1 MGHPLL
7 LVQLLVII
15 VASRLLAWVLRW
27 LGQPAVVGEM
37 LAGLALGPL
46 LFGAVAP
53 TWQAR
58 LFPLE
63 SLGALQSLST
73 LGLVL
78 FMMVVGAELRVPRG
92 TERLL
97 RSASWIGGLAF
108 VLPALMILGITPWL
122 FASYAPTGVAYWPF
136 AMFMATACA
145 ITALPVMARIVKERG
160 LTDSVPGRL
169 GIAAA
174 AVADVLAWVALACV
188 VALIS
193 ARGDWAPFWHTM
205 IGLLLLLALTWLV
218 LRPLCA
224 WLLARHAPE
233 GNAGGAVLA
242 FLLAGA
248 FGCAAITEWL
258 NLHAVFGA
266 FLFGLCL
273 PRDDRLLAKLIER
286 VEHVTVAAL
295 LPVFFVLAGLST
307 SARLLSA
314 DAGVALAL
322 VLAVAIIGK
331 LVGGTAGARFAGQN
345 WRESFTVGS
354 LMNAR
359 GMMELIVIKVGLDA
373 GVINAPMFTILL
385 VMAIVTTMMTTPM
398 VMAFYQSVGNKAPAL
413 PHLDDVSDH

>member
-15 VASRLLAWVLRW
+15 TASRLFAWLLRG

-46 LFGAVAP
+46 VFGAVAP
-53 TWQAR
+53 TWQTR
-58 LFPLE
+58 LFPLD

-92 TERLL
+92 APRLL
-97 RSASWIGGLAF
+97 HSAGWIGGLAC
-108 VLPALMILGITPWL
+108 VLPALLALAIAPRLYGHFAPPGI
-122 FASYAPTGVAYWPF
+122 GYWPF

-145 ITALPVMARIVKERG
+145 ITALPVMARIVKERR

-169 GIAAA
+169 SIAAA
-174 AVADVLAWVALACV
+174 ALADVLAWLALTLV

-193 ARGDWAPFWHTM
+193 AHGDWIPFWRTM
-205 IGLLLLLALTWLV
+205 AGLLALLVLTWWV
-218 LRPLCA
+218 LRPSCA
-224 WLLARHAPE
+224 WLLARHAPD
-233 GNAGGAVLA
+233 GQTGGAVLA

-273 PRDDRLLAKLIER
+273 PRDDRLLQGLIER
-286 VEHVTVAAL
+286 VEHVTLAAL
-295 LPVFFVLAGLST
+295 VPVFFVLAGLST
-307 SARLLSA
+307 STLVLGA
-314 DAGVALAL
+314 DAGIAFAL
-322 VLAVAIIGK
+322 VLAVAVGGK
-331 LVGGTAGARFAGQN
+331 LVGGTLGARVTGQGWRDSFAIGA
-345 WRESFTVGS
+345 

-373 GVINAPMFTILL
+373 GVINASMFTILL

-398 VMAFYQSVGNKAPAL
+398 VTACTRAVKKADAL
-413 PHLDDVSDH
+413 HSRP

>member
-15 VASRLLAWVLRW
+15 VASRCIAVLMRRV
-27 LGQPAVVGEM
+27 GQPAVIGEM

-46 LFGAVAP
+46 VFGALAP
-53 TWQAR
+53 AWQQQ
-58 LFPLE
+58 LFPAD

-73 LGLVL
+73 VGLAL
-78 FMMVVGAELRVPRG
+78 FMMVVGAELRVPANSKG
-92 TERLL
+92 GLL
-97 RSASWIGGLAF
+97 RPAAWIGALAVLVPVLLALVAAPSLYADYAPAGVGRLAF
-108 VLPALMILGITPWL
+108 TA
-122 FASYAPTGVAYWPF
+122 FF
-136 AMFMATACA
+136 ATACA

-160 LTDSVPGRL
+160 LVDSLPGRL

-174 AVADVLAWVALACV
+174 AVADVLAWIALAFV
-188 VALIS
+188 IALIG
-193 ARGDWAPFWHTM
+193 AHGDWMPFWRTM
-205 IGLLLLLALTWLV
+205 VGLVVLLAVTWFV

-224 WLLARHAPE
+224 RLLARHAPE
-233 GNAGGAVLA
+233 GNTGGAVLA

-258 NLHAVFGA
+258 GLHAVFGA
-266 FLFGLCL
+266 FLFGACL
-273 PRDDRLLAKLIER
+273 PRDDRLLESLIER

-307 SARLLSA
+307 SSSLLTGG
-314 DAGVALAL
+314 AGLALLL
-322 VLAVAIIGK
+322 VLAVSVIGK
-331 LVGGTAGARFAGQN
+331 LLGGTAGARIAGQG
-345 WRESFTVGS
+345 WRDSFTIGS

-373 GVINAPMFTILL
+373 GVINSAMFTILL

-398 VMAFYQSVGNKAPAL
+398 VVAFHAGGGRCPADVGDRTPL
-413 PHLDDVSDH
+413 P

>member
-15 VASRLLAWVLRW
+15 VVSRLIAAIARRV
-27 LGQPAVVGEM
+27 GQPAVVGEM

-46 LFGAVAP
+46 VFGALAP
-53 TWQAR
+53 GWQQR
-58 LFPLE
+58 LFPLD
-63 SLGALQSLST
+63 SLGNLQSLST

-78 FMMVVGAELRVPRG
+78 FMAVVGAELRVPAKAHG
-92 TERLL
+92 GLL
-97 RSASWIGGLAF
+97 RPAMWIGGLAM
-108 VLPALMILGITPWL
+108 LIPGALALAIAPWL
-122 FASYAPTGVAYWPF
+122 YADYAPPGISLPGF
-136 AMFMATACA
+136 AMFFATACA

-160 LTDSVPGRL
+160 ITDSLPGRL

-174 AVADVLAWVALACV
+174 AVADVLAWIMLAFV

-193 ARGDWAPFWHTM
+193 AHGDWAPFRRTM
-205 IGLLLLLALTWLV
+205 IGLVLLLALTWFV
-218 LRPLCA
+218 LRPLGGR
-224 WLLARHAPE
+224 LLARHAPD
-233 GNAGGAVLA
+233 GNADGAVLA

-266 FLFGLCL
+266 FLFGACL
-273 PRDDRLLAKLIER
+273 PRDDRLLEKLIDR
-286 VEHVTVAAL
+286 VERVTVAAL

-307 SARLLSA
+307 SSTLLTGG
-314 DAGVALAL
+314 AGVALLL
-322 VLAVAIIGK
+322 VLAVSVAGK
-331 LVGGTAGARFAGQN
+331 LLGGTAGARIAGQD
-345 WRESFTVGS
+345 WRDSLTIGS

-373 GVINAPMFTILL
+373 GVINSAMFTILL

-398 VMAFYQSVGNKAPAL
+398 VAAFHAKASREAADL
-413 PHLDDVSDH
+413 PRTG

>member
-15 VASRLLAWVLRW
+15 LASRLLAWLLRW

-46 LFGAVAP
+46 VFGALSP
-53 TWQAR
+53 HWQAQ
-58 LFPLE
+58 LFPAE
-63 SLGALQSLST
+63 SLGALQSLSM
-73 LGLVL
+73 LGLVV
-78 FMMVVGAELRVPRG
+78 FMMVVGAELRVPSG
-92 TERLL
+92 AGRLF

-108 VLPALMILGITPWL
+108 VLPALLALAITPWL
-122 FASYAPTGVAYWPF
+122 FDGYAPIRVSYWPF
-136 AMFMATACA
+136 AVFMATACA
-145 ITALPVMARIVKERG
+145 VTALPVMARIVKERG
-160 LTDSVPGRL
+160 LVDSVPGRL

-193 ARGDWAPFWHTM
+193 AHGDWMPFIRTM
-205 IGLLLLLALTWLV
+205 TGLVVLLAVTWFV
-218 LRPLCA
+218 LRPLCG
-224 WLLARHAPE
+224 WLLSRHAPE
-233 GNAGGAVLA
+233 GQANGAVLA

-273 PRDDRLLAKLIER
+273 PRDDRLLHGLIER

-307 SARLLSA
+307 SAQLLSTH
-314 DAGVALAL
+314 AGAALAL
-322 VLAVAIIGK
+322 VLLVAIVGK
-331 LVGGTAGARFAGQN
+331 LVGGMAGARVSGQCWRDSFAIGA
-345 WRESFTVGS
+345 

-373 GVINAPMFTILL
+373 GVITPAMFTILL
-385 VMAIVTTMMTTPM
+385 VMAIVTTMMTTPL
-398 VMAFYQSVGNKAPAL
+398 VMRLCREAPGEAW
-413 PHLDDVSDH
+413 SSARR

>member
-1 MGHPLL
+1 VGHPLL
-7 LVQLLVII
+7 LVQLLV
-15 VASRLLAWVLRW
+15 VLLVSRWFAWALRW

-46 LFGAVAP
+46 LFGALAHD
-53 TWQAR
+53 WQAR
-58 LFPLE
+58 LFPPD

-78 FMMVVGAELRVPRG
+78 FMMVIGAELRMPSG
-92 TERLL
+92 AGRLL
-97 RSASWIGGLAF
+97 RAASWIGGLAF
-108 VLPALMILGITPWL
+108 VLPALLALCITPWL
-122 FASYAPTGVAYWPF
+122 FTGYAPQGVPFWPF

-160 LTDSVPGRL
+160 LTDSIAGRL

-174 AVADVLAWVALACV
+174 AVADVLAWIALAFV

-193 ARGDWAPFWHTM
+193 AHGDWMPFWRTM
-205 IGLLLLLALTWLV
+205 IGLLLLLAVTFSL

-224 WLLARHAPE
+224 WLLARHAPD
-233 GNAGGAVLA
+233 GQASGAVLA
-242 FLLAGA
+242 FLLIGA

-258 NLHAVFGA
+258 DLHAVFGA

-273 PRDDRLLAKLIER
+273 PRDDRLLRGLIER
-286 VEHVTVAAL
+286 VEHVTLIAL

-307 SARLLSA
+307 SATLLSA
-314 DAGVALAL
+314 DAAIVLAL
-322 VLAVAIIGK
+322 VLVVAIVGK
-331 LVGGTAGARFAGQN
+331 LLGGMAGARIAGQN
-345 WRESFTVGS
+345 WRDSFAIGS

-373 GVINAPMFTILL
+373 GVINTAMFTILL

-398 VMAFYQSVGNKAPAL
+398 VMRLSSRGSNDMNQLAQRRRTDG
-413 PHLDDVSDH
+413 

>member
-15 VASRLLAWVLRW
+15 VVSRLIAALARRI
-27 LGQPAVVGEM
+27 GQPAVVGEM
-37 LAGLALGPL
+37 LAGLALGPIV
-46 LFGAVAP
+46 FGALAP
-53 TWQAR
+53 EWQQQ
-58 LFPLE
+58 LFPLD
-63 SLGALQSLST
+63 SLGHLQSLST

-78 FMMVVGAELRVPRG
+78 FMTVVGAELRVPASAQG
-92 TERLL
+92 GLL
-97 RSASWIGGLAF
+97 RPAAWIGGLAI
-108 VLPALMILGITPWL
+108 VVPVALALLIAPWMYVDYAPPGITRLGFTL
-122 FASYAPTGVAYWPF
+122 FL
-136 AMFMATACA
+136 ATACA

-160 LTDSVPGRL
+160 ITDTLPGRL

-174 AVADVLAWVALACV
+174 AVADVLAWIMLAFV

-193 ARGDWAPFWHTM
+193 AHGDWAPFWRTM
-205 IGLLLLLALTWLV
+205 IGLVALLVLTWFV

-224 WLLARHAPE
+224 KLLARHAPD
-233 GNAGGAVLA
+233 GNADGAVLA

-266 FLFGLCL
+266 FLFGACL
-273 PRDDRLLAKLIER
+273 PRDDRLLENLIDRVER
-286 VEHVTVAAL
+286 VTIAAL

-307 SARLLSA
+307 SSKLLTGG
-314 DAGVALAL
+314 AGIALLL
-322 VLAVAIIGK
+322 VLAVSVAGK
-331 LVGGTAGARFAGQN
+331 LLGGTAGARLSGQG
-345 WRESFTVGS
+345 WRDSLTIGS

-373 GVINAPMFTILL
+373 GVINSAMFTILL

-398 VMAFYQSVGNKAPAL
+398 VSAFYRKRAEVQQRVGQAP
-413 PHLDDVSDH
+413 

>member
-15 VASRLLAWVLRW
+15 LASRLLAWLLRW

-46 LFGAVAP
+46 VFGALAP
-53 TWQAR
+53 AWQGR
-58 LFPLE
+58 LFPPD

-78 FMMVVGAELRVPRG
+78 FMTVVGAELRVPRG
-92 TERLL
+92 APGLL
-97 RSASWIGGLAF
+97 RAASWIGGLAC
-108 VLPALMILGITPWL
+108 VLPAAFALAITPRL
-122 FASYAPTGVAYWPF
+122 YIGFAPQGVGYWPF

-145 ITALPVMARIVKERG
+145 ITALPVMARIVKEHR
-160 LTDSVPGRL
+160 LIDSVPGRL

-174 AVADVLAWVALACV
+174 AVADVLAWLALAVV
-188 VALIS
+188 VALIG
-193 ARGDWAPFWHTM
+193 ARGDWTPFWRT
-205 IGLLLLLALTWLV
+205 IAGLLVLLAVARWL

-224 WLLARHAPE
+224 WLLTRHTPVAATS
-233 GNAGGAVLA
+233 GVVLA
-242 FLLAGA
+242 FLLAGS

-258 NLHAVFGA
+258 GLHAVFGA

-273 PRDDRLLAKLIER
+273 PRDDRLLQGLIER
-286 VEHVTVAAL
+286 VEHVTLAAL
-295 LPVFFVLAGLST
+295 VPVFFVLAGLST
-307 SARLLSA
+307 STLVLGM
-314 DAGVALAL
+314 DAGIALAL
-322 VLAVAIIGK
+322 VLLVAIAGK
-331 LVGGTAGARFAGQN
+331 LFGGTLGARVAGQG
-345 WRESFTVGS
+345 WRDSMAIGA

-373 GVINAPMFTILL
+373 GVITPAMFTILL

-398 VMAFYQSVGNKAPAL
+398 VLGLARLSDKAAQTVP
-413 PHLDDVSDH
+413 P

>member
-15 VASRLLAWVLRW
+15 VAARLIATLARRV
-27 LGQPAVVGEM
+27 GQPAVVGEM

-46 LFGAVAP
+46 VFGALAP
-53 TWQAR
+53 EWQQQ
-58 LFPLE
+58 LFPAA
-63 SLGALQSLST
+63 SLGNLQSLST

-78 FMMVVGAELRVPRG
+78 FMVVVGAELRVPANAKG
-92 TERLL
+92 GLL
-97 RSASWIGGLAF
+97 RPAAWIGGLAV
-108 VLPALMILGITPWL
+108 VLPVGLALVVAPLLYAG
-122 FASYAPTGVAYWPF
+122 YAPPGIGRSAF
-136 AMFMATACA
+136 ALFFATACA

-160 LTDSVPGRL
+160 ITDSLPGRL

-174 AVADVLAWVALACV
+174 AVADVLAWIMLAFV

-193 ARGDWAPFWHTM
+193 ARGDWAPFWRTM
-205 IGLLLLLALTWLV
+205 TGLVLLLALTWFV

-224 WLLARHAPE
+224 ALLARHAPE
-233 GNAGGAVLA
+233 GNANAAVLA

-266 FLFGLCL
+266 FLFGASL
-273 PRDDRLLAKLIER
+273 PRDDRLLHKLIER
-286 VEHVTVAAL
+286 VEHVTVATL

-307 SARLLSA
+307 SSQMLSGG
-314 DAGVALAL
+314 AGVALLL
-322 VLAVAIIGK
+322 VLAVSVVGK
-331 LVGGTAGARFAGQN
+331 VLGGTAGARIAGQG
-345 WRESFTVGS
+345 WRDSFTIGS

-373 GVINAPMFTILL
+373 GVINSAMFTILL

-398 VMAFYQSVGNKAPAL
+398 VTAFQKRDGGRTEAADPL
-413 PHLDDVSDH
+413 

>member
-15 VASRLLAWVLRW
+15 VASRLLAWLLRW

-46 LFGAVAP
+46 LLGALAP
-53 TWQAR
+53 AWQAS
-58 LFPLE
+58 LFPPD

-78 FMMVVGAELRVPRG
+78 FMTVVGAELRVPTG
-92 TERLL
+92 GRLL
-97 RSASWIGGLAF
+97 RPAGWIGGLAF
-108 VLPALMILGITPWL
+108 VLPGVLALGISPWL
-122 FASYAPTGVAYWPF
+122 FRGYAPAGVSYGPF

-160 LTDSVPGRL
+160 LTDSLPGRL

-174 AVADVLAWVALACV
+174 AVADVLAWVALALV

-193 ARGDWAPFWHTM
+193 AHGDWLPFWRTM
-205 IGLLLLLALTWLV
+205 GGLVLLLGVAWFL
-218 LRPLCA
+218 LRPSCA
-224 WLLARHAPE
+224 WLLGRHAPD
-233 GNAGGAVLA
+233 GHASGAVLA

-248 FGCAAITEWL
+248 IGCAAITEWL
-258 NLHAVFGA
+258 GLHAVFGA

-273 PRDDRLLAKLIER
+273 PRDDRLLQGLIER
-286 VEHVTVAAL
+286 VEHVTLATL

-307 SARLLSA
+307 TAQLLSA
-314 DAGVALAL
+314 DAGLALAL
-322 VLAVAIIGK
+322 VLAVSILGK
-331 LVGGTAGARFAGQN
+331 LIGGTAGAHLSGQG
-345 WRESFTVGS
+345 WRDSLAIGA

-373 GVINAPMFTILL
+373 GVITPAMFTILL

-398 VMAFYQSVGNKAPAL
+398 VMAFRRGAVEPGAQRGL
-413 PHLDDVSDH
+413 LD

>member
-7 LVQLLVII
+7 LIQLLVILL
-15 VASRLLAWVLRW
+15 VSRVFALALRW

-46 LFGAVAP
+46 LFGALAP
-53 TWQAR
+53 TWQVQ
-58 LFPLE
+58 LFPAD

-78 FMMVVGAELRVPRG
+78 FMTVVGAELRMPSG
-92 TERLL
+92 AGCLL

-108 VLPALMILGITPWL
+108 VVPVLLALGVAPFL
-122 FASYAPTGVAYWPF
+122 FADYAPPDVAFWPF
-136 AMFMATACA
+136 AAFMATACGV
-145 ITALPVMARIVKERG
+145 TALPVMARIVKERG
-160 LTDSVPGRL
+160 LTDSLPGRL
-169 GIAAA
+169 GVAAA
-174 AVADVLAWVALACV
+174 AVADALAWIALAFV
-188 VALIS
+188 VALIN
-193 ARGDWAPFWHTM
+193 ARSDWMPFWRTM
-205 IGLLLLLALTWLV
+205 VGLLILLAVTCLL

-242 FLLAGA
+242 FLLMGA

-258 NLHAVFGA
+258 GLHAVFGA

-273 PRDDRLLAKLIER
+273 PRDDRLLQGLIER
-286 VEHVTVAAL
+286 VEHVTLVAL

-307 SARLLSA
+307 SARLLSM
-314 DAGVALAL
+314 DAALAL
-322 VLAVAIIGK
+322 GLILLVAVVGK
-331 LVGGTAGARFAGQN
+331 LLGGMAGARLSGQGWRDSFAIGA
-345 WRESFTVGS
+345 
-354 LMNAR
+354 LMNTR

-373 GVINAPMFTILL
+373 GVINTAMFTILL

-398 VMAFYQSVGNKAPAL
+398 VTACTRAVKKADAL
-413 PHLDDVSDH
+413 HSRS